1 MKKEGNFQFSSGRK
15 QKALNAI
22 ASLLS
27 FVVGFGISFF
37 LSPFLLRTLG
47 KEAYS
52 YYPLSTSITNAMTVI
67 SSAMNSMASRF
78 ITISLL
84 QGKKEEAEKY
94 YSSTLFVDFLYS
106 AVLVVFTIFFIFFL
120 NRFINVSD
128 ILLGSVRLLFTFT
141 IAAAIVNIL
150 STVFGVATFATNRIE
165 LRSGREIALSLLRA
179 GLFIA
184 FYYLLP
190 PNLSYIGIVALIIA
204 LVSLVIQWIFTKKL
218 LPLSFKRT
226 NISKSHVKEIFF
238 SSLWVSINSLGNILL
253 AGVTLIVINKFYSP
267 EIGSIVSLAMTIP
280 NLLSGI
286 ITTLAGLYYPLITKN
301 VSGSD
306 YKGLQANVRRYQ
318 FICGILCCAIITVFL
333 AFSESFYQLWVPT
346 EDASLLSKLSFITLA
361 PYIFTSFFWIATYSN
376 TATNDVKIPAI
387 FMVAA
392 GALNVGVQ
400 ILLAALHVDWSAIVI
415 SCSLIQV
422 VYIAVFL
429 PLYLAKTTH
438 TRWFD
443 YYLVP
448 IKILGLS
455 FLSFGLAY
463 AIKSSLTVNSW
474 FKFILFGGGTGIL
487 SLLMYA
493 FGMFLMDK
501 NQLSQLWQIDK

>member
-1 MKKEGNFQFSSGRK
+1 MKQEGNFKFSSGNK
-15 QKALNAI
+15 QKTLNAI

-27 FVVGFGISFF
+27 FAVGFGISFF
-37 LSPFLLRTLG
+37 LSPFLLKTLG

-84 QGKKEEAEKY
+84 QEKREEADKY
-94 YSSTLFVDFLYS
+94 YSSTLFVDLLYS
-106 AVLVVFTIFFIFFL
+106 SVLIVFTLFFILFL

-128 ILLGSVRLLFTFT
+128 ALLGSVRLLFTFT

-179 GLFIA
+179 GLFVA
-184 FYYLLP
+184 FYFLLP
-190 PNLSYIGIVALIIA
+190 ANLSYIGIVALIIA
-204 LVSLVIQWIFTKKL
+204 LVSLAIQWVFTKKL
-218 LPLSFKRT
+218 LPLSFKRK
-226 NISKSHVKEIFF
+226 NISKTHVKEIFF

-267 EIGSIVSLAMTIP
+267 EIGSVVSLAMTIP

-286 ITTLAGLYYPLITKN
+286 ITTFAGLYYPSITKN
-301 VSGSD
+301 VSNSD
-306 YKGLQANVRRYQ
+306 FEGLKANVWHYQ
-318 FICGILCCAIITVFL
+318 YICGVLCCAVITVFL
-333 AFSESFYQLWVPT
+333 AFSEPFFQLWVPT
-346 EDASLLSKLSFITLA
+346 EDASLLSGLSFVTLA
-361 PYIFTSFFWIATYSN
+361 PYLFTSLFWIATYSN

-387 FMVAA
+387 FMAIA

-400 ILLAALHVDWSAIVI
+400 ILLGALHVDWSVIVI
-415 SCSLIQV
+415 SCSAIQTL
-422 VYIAVFL
+422 YIAVFL

-438 TRWFD
+438 SRWFD

-448 IKILGLS
+448 LKVLGLS

-463 AIKSSLTVNSW
+463 AVKSYFVINSW

-493 FGMFLMDK
+493 FGLFLMDK
-501 NQLSQLWQIDK
+501 NRLSQLWQIKK